1 MVYKYSEGLILKEIG
16 LFRTIINNLYKRNIC
31 SRPMLP
37 VDSLEMYTSPKIKT
51 MGELAPLVE
60 KLKQQGKTVGLCHG
74 GFDLLHSGHLT
85 HFTSAKKLCDF
96 LVVSITSDRFVSSRK
111 GDGRPIFTEKLR
123 AYAIA
128 CLGMVDYV
136 VITDVEKAIPVLEAL
151 KPSFYIKGPDFVG
164 KTTPGITAE
173 REAITRVG
181 GEMRYTNDPKLG
193 TTEIIDY
200 IKNKLDR
207 KELLLILDRDGTLI
221 EHEEFFGRSKNW
233 KAELK
238 LNLPVVN
245 YLSDLQTKYKTL
257 KIVVS
262 NQAGVARGYFT
273 SQTVEEIH
281 HEIDRLLKEKKITV
295 ESWHY
300 SPDVDMVY
308 AEAKKKE
315 LHFDSRY
322 IKEKTERKPNPDL
335 VWKALRELKREIGE
349 FSDVVVLGDR
359 EEDAGLAKNLNC
371 RYIDVNG
378 KKYEELVKEFS

>member
-1 MVYKYSEGLILKEIG
+1 
-16 LFRTIINNLYKRNIC
+16 
-31 SRPMLP
+31 MLS
-37 VDSLEMYTSPKIKT
+37 VDSLETYTSPKIKT
-51 MGELAPLVE
+51 LEELVPLVQR
-60 KLKQQGKTVGLCHG
+60 LKEEGKRVGLCHG
-74 GFDLLHSGHLT
+74 GFDLLHPGHLT
-85 HFTSAKKLCDF
+85 HFTSAKKLCDL
-96 LVVSITSDRFVSSRK
+96 LVVSITSDQFVSSRK

-128 CLGMVDYV
+128 CLEMVDYV
-136 VITDVEKAIPVLEAL
+136 VIADVERAIPLLEML
-151 KPSFYIKGPDFVG
+151 KPSYYIKGPDFFG

-173 REAITRVG
+173 RETISRVG

-221 EHEEFFGRSKNW
+221 EHEEFFGRSTNW

-238 LNLPVVN
+238 LNLPVIN
-245 YLSDLQTKYKTL
+245 YLSYLQTKYKPL

-273 SQTVEEIH
+273 PQTVEEINR
-281 HEIDRLLKEKKITV
+281 EIDRLLKEKKIVV
-295 ESWHY
+295 ENWQY
-300 SPDVDMVY
+300 APDVDVVY

-315 LHFDSRY
+315 LQFDSQFV
-322 IKEKTERKPNPDL
+322 KEKTERKPSPVL
-335 VWKALRELKREIGE
+335 VWKALRELKRDIGE
-349 FSDVVVLGDR
+349 FSDVLVLGDR
-359 EEDAGLAKNLNC
+359 EEDAGLAKNMNC